1 MPDEEDYRLPR
12 TILSEALSSTPR
24 LTPEEI
30 KRWQE
35 TIIENKHYAAIGRA
49 AVSWAFFESIVDGWS
64 LNIAGIHMRPG
75 LCFTA
80 QIYGIGRKLET
91 FISLAR
97 LRQLPSTLVVKLE
110 DFYRGA
116 KGAGGKRDRIV
127 HDMWS
132 FDHPSTPE
140 RLEITAGKILRV
152 EPIPTTVEEL
162 REFDQL
168 IIELRHIPP

>member
-110 DFYRGA
+110 DFYRRA
-116 KGAGGKRDRIV
+116 KEAHPVDSGCLSGLFRLPRWPAVAAAGRRRGRRSLRDCEIHR
-127 HDMWS
+127 
-132 FDHPSTPE
+132 PS
-140 RLEITAGKILRV
+140 AGVVSSAGPGVTIA
-152 EPIPTTVEEL
+152 
-162 REFDQL
+162 
-168 IIELRHIPP
+168 

>member
-1 MPDEEDYRLPR
+1 VAPGTNSAASPEKTQSPVDQSFARMEEDYRLPR

-64 LNIAGIHMRPG
+64 LNIAGIHLRPG

-110 DFYRGA
+110 DFYRRA

-127 HDMWS
+127 HDICGLLTIRQRRS
-132 FDHPSTPE
+132 A
-140 RLEITAGKILRV
+140 LK
-152 EPIPTTVEEL
+152 
-162 REFDQL
+162 
-168 IIELRHIPP
+168 